1 MKKIFD
7 KVTLVLS
14 ITIVFYLSIIF
25 VSDFSKIDSINLE
38 LSYIPII
45 VSLLILHTIIS
56 GYKYHRMLQKL
67 NIPISFLETQ
77 KIYLCGFA
85 LALTPG
91 GFGTAAIKSKLV
103 KQKFGTPI
111 SSTILIL
118 YVERWTEL
126 IAILIILGISL
137 LFFFVL
143 ESFLI
148 FVIGSLIVGIF
159 SILVT
164 NTKTFTSIKKLL
176 MKINY
181 FKKINNSIEKSRNS
195 FVVLSEKNSFLEA
208 LFYSIVTKIIHLFTV
223 YSVFLM
229 VGIDLG
235 FFMSGIVYYTSILI
249 GNLSFLPAGIIVT
262 ESGMIAMLIK
272 NNIEFSLAT
281 LVVVVIRFV
290 GTWSLAIAGTIG
302 YQILAR
308 KYSKI
313 DN

>member
-235 FFMSGIVYYTSILI
+235 FFMSGI
-249 GNLSFLPAGIIVT
+249 
-262 ESGMIAMLIK
+262 E
-272 NNIEFSLAT
+272 
-281 LVVVVIRFV
+281 
-290 GTWSLAIAGTIG
+290 
-302 YQILAR
+302 
-308 KYSKI
+308 
-313 DN
+313 

>member
-1 MKKIFD
+1 
-7 KVTLVLS
+7 
-14 ITIVFYLSIIF
+14 
-25 VSDFSKIDSINLE
+25 
-38 LSYIPII
+38 
-45 VSLLILHTIIS
+45 
-56 GYKYHRMLQKL
+56 MLQKL

>member
-1 MKKIFD
+1 MKKVFD

-14 ITIVFYLSIIF
+14 VTIVFYLSIILI
-25 VSDFSKIDSINLE
+25 SDFSKFDSINLE
-38 LSYIPII
+38 LSFIPFII
-45 VSLLILHTIIS
+45 FLLISHTIIS
-56 GYKYHRMLQKL
+56 GFKYHRMLKKL
-67 NIPISFLETQ
+67 NIPTSFTESQ

-103 KQKFGTPI
+103 KEKFGTPI

-126 IAILIILGISL
+126 IAILIILGVSL
-137 LFFFVL
+137 IFFFVI

-148 FVIGSLIVGIF
+148 FFAGSLIVGIF

-164 NTKTFTSIKKLL
+164 NAKTFYSMKKLI

-181 FKKINNSIEKSRNS
+181 FKRINSSIEESRSS
-195 FVVLSEKNSFLEA
+195 FITLSEKNSFLEA
-208 LFYSIVTKIIHLFTV
+208 LFYSIITKIIHLFTV
-223 YSVFLM
+223 YSIFLM
-229 VGIDLG
+229 IGIDLG
-235 FFMSGIVYYTSILI
+235 FFMSGIIYYTSMLT

-272 NNIEFSLAT
+272 NNIEFSLAI

-290 GTWSLAIAGTIG
+290 GTWSLAIAGIIG
-302 YQILAR
+302 YQIVAR

-313 DN
+313 DD